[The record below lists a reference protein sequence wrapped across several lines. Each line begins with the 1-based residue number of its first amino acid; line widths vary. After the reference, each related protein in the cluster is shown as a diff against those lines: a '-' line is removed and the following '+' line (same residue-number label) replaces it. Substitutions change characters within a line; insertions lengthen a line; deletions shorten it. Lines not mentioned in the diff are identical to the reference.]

1 MKNRHSIPVF
11 LAGILVTLLVIILSG
26 CSQTSTTIRIVPS
39 TPVIDQ
45 ENTEMAHADKSYD
58 GKEIQISL
66 GSSLQV
72 QLESNPSTGFSW
84 ELTSI
89 SDSNVLEKLSN
100 IFETPSYKL
109 PAGQEP
115 PVGAGGMEFWN
126 FKALMKGTS
135 TISMEYSQPWDGGT
149 KGAQTFSLTVY
160 VN

>member
-1 MKNRHSIPVF
+1 MKIRHSAQVF
-11 LAGILVTLLVIILSG
+11 LASILVTLLLIIPSG
-26 CSQTSTTIRIVPS
+26 CSQTSTTIRIVTS
-39 TPVIDQ
+39 TPIIDQ
-45 ENTEMAHADKSYD
+45 ENTETAHADKSYD
-58 GKEIQISL
+58 GKEIRITL

-72 QLESNPSTGFSW
+72 QLESNPSTGFGW

-109 PAGQEP
+109 PAGQTP
-115 PVGAGGMEFWN
+115 PAGAGGMEFWT

-149 KGAQTFSLTVY
+149 KKAQTFSLTVT